1 MIRWSTEMG
10 CYQPPFSGGW
20 NTSVSERPVDRAF
33 ESHQP
38 HIFFTVSTEQ
48 DSLETQLLNNLG
60 ARIWKGAKMYQDIL
74 TMCWSI
80 KEVNKNLSDRK
91 QLTDYSIKYLKN
103 ACSELAEMIKQVSS
117 SRPREQILV
126 ISKNGQKKPFA
137 LGELAEMLYDP
148 RKIVELNL
156 IDNVDRWARSK
167 A

>member
-1 MIRWSTEMG
+1 
-10 CYQPPFSGGW
+10 
-20 NTSVSERPVDRAF
+20 
-33 ESHQP
+33 
-38 HIFFTVSTEQ
+38 
-48 DSLETQLLNNLG
+48 
-60 ARIWKGAKMYQDIL
+60 MYQDII

-80 KEVNKNLSDRK
+80 KQVNKNLADRR

-103 ACSELAEMIKQVSS
+103 ACSELAEMIKKVSI
-117 SRPREQILV
+117 SRAGEQIIV
-126 ISKNGQKKPFA
+126 MSKNGQKKPIA